1 LIKKKPHLKEVLIAI
16 SRHNKHWKKYPK
28 AEASFM
34 IPRLWMPVCPCL
46 QRENSILKRTGHLTD
61 RLCRM
66 MPVGLHIEEIGKA
79 AANLK

>member
-1 LIKKKPHLKEVLIAI
+1 
-16 SRHNKHWKKYPK
+16 
-28 AEASFM
+28 M

-46 QRENSILKRTGHLTD
+46 QRENSIFKSAGHLTD

-79 AANLK
+79 AATLKKVLLAMIFYLLLLFGGGSGASILRRGAD